1 MGSITPLLR
10 IPSVRAVSLALAAPR
25 QLATLLF
32 FVANKPPAVCAYLVL
47 GAAVPWHLYRLKCD
61 KRNLDWQIIC
71 CFVVPFL
78 GFSLLRAEERNMK
91 VRCSM
96 LAFQLATNSY
106 SLVLFHRKCD
116 LGRSRR
122 AFSRPFGS
130 PLFLLKIVIAFS
142 SNS

>member
-78 GFSLLRAEERNMK
+78 GFSLLRAEREK
-91 VRCSM
+91 HEGAVFDAC
-96 LAFQLATNSY
+96 FPIGDQ
-106 SLVLFHRKCD
+106 
-116 LGRSRR
+116 
-122 AFSRPFGS
+122 
-130 PLFLLKIVIAFS
+130 FLLSRVVPQEMRSWALTSRVQSAIRKPAIPS
-142 SNS
+142 